1 LDAGYDTVKLL
12 QLRSARGEVSVQACA
27 KWRVPPL
34 LRDDATARRDATIEA
49 VKTMLRSNPFRGRRA
64 VTALKCS
71 ELGIKNIRLPK
82 MLEGELAGAVQ
93 WEAAERFSFEV
104 APDRVKFLK
113 AGEVR
118 QGNETQDEII
128 VMAATRETVERHLET
143 LDRVGLIPT
152 TIGAEPVE
160 LFRAFER
167 RLRRR
172 ADQDSVNVLLDIGS
186 GSTRVIVARGR
197 QIVFVKSIDIAG
209 KNLTGSAAKQL
220 NLTTQ
225 EAEDLRSLVMKE
237 YAATDAAAH
246 ESNAGGRPAVP
257 ESVRWTIHDAIRG
270 ELESLAREI
279 ALCLR
284 YCSVTFR
291 GIRPEN
297 VIVTGGQAYD
307 PSVLTL
313 LSEQLGVDC
322 QLGRPLWGV
331 DLSGAPAELDRR
343 GALPEWTLCAGLA
356 MKEAGCKD
364 IGDELGAGQHRLS
377 A

>member
-1 LDAGYDTVKLL
+1 MLGLPMGKRCWPIALDAGYDAIKML
-12 QLRSARGEVSVQACA
+12 QLRSSGSEVSVHACA
-27 KWRVPPL
+27 KWKVPPG
-34 LRDDATARRDATIEA
+34 LRDDRSARRVATVEA
-49 VKTMLRSNPFRGRRA
+49 IKGMLKGSSFHGRKV
-64 VTALKCS
+64 VTALSCS

-82 MLEGELAGAVQ
+82 MLEGELSDAVQ
-93 WEAAERFSFEV
+93 WEAAERFNFEV
-104 APDRVKFLK
+104 VPDRVKFLR

-128 VMAATRETVERHLET
+128 VMAASEETVKRHLEM
-143 LDRVGLIPT
+143 LDCVGLVPVR
-152 TIGAEPVE
+152 IGAEPVE

-167 RLRRR
+167 RLRRQ
-172 ADQDSVNVLLDIGS
+172 ADQV
-186 GSTRVIVARGR
+186 VARGR

-209 KNLTGSAAKQL
+209 RNLTGSAAKQL
-220 NLTTQ
+220 NLSTQ
-225 EAEDLRSLVMKE
+225 EAEELRSLVMKE
-237 YAATDAAAH
+237 YAASDAAAH
-246 ESNAGGRPAVP
+246 ESGGKEGSAVP
-257 ESVRWTIHDAIRG
+257 ESVRWTIHDAVRG

-279 ALCLR
+279 SLCLR

-291 GIRPEN
+291 GIKPEN

-307 PSVLTL
+307 PSVLKL

-331 DLSGAPAELDRR
+331 DLSDSPAGLDRR

-356 MKEAGCKD
+356 MKEADGKD